1 MTFTLLSMLK
11 YEATSSTIVYV
22 SHFNMRRRQS
32 GCNTSEFKS
41 KLRETQAKYRHSEDA
56 TVLGRATADYSGS
69 CTQTKQ
75 PCVSLP
81 APPPHSLR
89 EKE

>member
-1 MTFTLLSMLK
+1 MTFTPSSMLK
-11 YEATSSTIVYV
+11 HEAAGSTVV
-22 SHFNMRRRQS
+22 RGSHFNMRSRQS
-32 GCNTSEFKS
+32 GCNASEFES

-81 APPPHSLR
+81 APPPHSLG